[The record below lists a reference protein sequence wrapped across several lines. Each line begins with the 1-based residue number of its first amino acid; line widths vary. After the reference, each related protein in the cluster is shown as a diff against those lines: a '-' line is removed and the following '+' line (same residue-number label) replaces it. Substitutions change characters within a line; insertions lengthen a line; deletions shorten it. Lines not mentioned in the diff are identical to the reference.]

1 MRAVRTILIV
11 AIAVLLLPY
20 VLAPFY
26 RTGHPVSTLMLWRMA
41 TGSPVDRRWL
51 NLNEFAGSLGRTVIA
66 AEDARY
72 CSHSGI
78 DWDSLRG
85 AIEDAQD
92 GEVAGGGSTITQQ
105 VAKNLFLW
113 PGRSFIRKGLEI
125 PLALWLDAVLTKPRI
140 LEIYLNIAEWGPDGQ
155 FGAEAGA
162 QYAFGRSAFAISPAQ
177 SALMAA
183 ILPNPLRRSA
193 GKPSAAVQR
202 RASIYL
208 ARARTADIADCLET
222 RENERP

>member
-11 AIAVLLLPY
+11 AIVVLLLPY
-20 VLAPFY
+20 LLAPFY
-26 RTGHPVSTLMLWRMA
+26 RAGHPLSTLMLWRMA

-51 NLNEFAGSLGRTVIA
+51 DLNEFAGSLAPTVIA
-66 AEDARY
+66 AEDAKY
-72 CSHSGI
+72 CSHAGI
-78 DWDSLRG
+78 DWDSLHS

-92 GEVAGGGSTITQQ
+92 GEIAGGGSTITQQ

-125 PLALWLDAVLTKPRI
+125 PLALWLDAVLSKPRI
-140 LEIYLNIAEWGPDGQ
+140 LEIYLNVAEWGPKGQ

-162 QYAFGRSAFAISPAQ
+162 QYAFSRSAFAISPSQ

-183 ILPNPLRRSA
+183 ILPNPLNRSA
-193 GKPSAAVQR
+193 ARPSAAVQR
-202 RASIYL
+202 RAAIYL
-208 ARARTADIADCLET
+208 ARARTPDLTDCLG
-222 RENERP
+222 RPGNGDR